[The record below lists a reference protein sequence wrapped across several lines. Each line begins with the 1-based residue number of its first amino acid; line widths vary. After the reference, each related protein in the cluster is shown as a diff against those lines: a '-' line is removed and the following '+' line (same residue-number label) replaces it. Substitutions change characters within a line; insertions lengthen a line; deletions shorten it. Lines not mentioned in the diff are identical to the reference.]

1 LKSLFLSRR
10 NRIGA
15 LCIPFLEYASLAYVI
30 SSDHAKTLQYESRI
44 CVASR
49 IDGSNDAGIFRAR
62 ILEGNW
68 NRLKSEFLKI
78 KIEMTH
84 STYTH

>member
-10 NRIGA
+10 NRIEA

-30 SSDHAKTLQYESRI
+30 SSDRAKTLQYESRI
-44 CVASR
+44 CIASR
-49 IDGSNDAGIFRAR
+49 IDDPNDGIFRAR

-68 NRLKSEFLKI
+68 NRLESEFF
-78 KIEMTH
+78 
-84 STYTH
+84 